1 MVSGNSVG
9 KQRYALFNVKICI
22 DDTKLKN
29 MKFTGTIQNNS
40 LNNVLYIMSLSYP
53 LTYTMTDSVIT
64 VSSHKNKITIVDQKK
79 SN

>member
-1 MVSGNSVG
+1 
-9 KQRYALFNVKICI
+9 
-22 DDTKLKN
+22 

-64 VSSHKNKITIVDQKK
+64 VSSHKNKITIVDQKNQIRNNK
-79 SN
+79 NL

>member
-1 MVSGNSVG
+1 M
-9 KQRYALFNVKICI
+9 Y
-22 DDTKLKN
+22 DTKLKN
-29 MKFTGTIQNNS
+29 IKFTGTIQNNS

>member
-1 MVSGNSVG
+1 
-9 KQRYALFNVKICI
+9 
-22 DDTKLKN
+22 
-29 MKFTGTIQNNS
+29 
-40 LNNVLYIMSLSYP
+40 MSLSYP

>member
-1 MVSGNSVG
+1 M
-9 KQRYALFNVKICI
+9 YNVKICI